1 MSFQATVCMTLI
13 SVVLVGVVVAAYA
26 NLILDG
32 GEVPARLGAAVF
44 VTLLALLVAGIPV
57 LWSVLAWVVHVQ
69 WWQQRLLFGRPVLV
83 SEPKLQPG
91 EPQLL
96 VFEGFRP
103 RAQAQNLHAMWVFE
117 VGHRNAQNWSNQEQS
132 SAEPLIWSNQPAWFT
147 ASQHDKLQAQVT
159 LRPPSNELF
168 YRRTQGDGNFYSRDN
183 GSTRWALLV
192 VTEANLRHKGRSEK
206 LVAKLDRKLLHDRGA
221 IIRDS
226 IEIPPDVPN
235 PEFITRGWRFPVP
248 ESATSKMGLY
258 ERKSLGP
265 NDEPEVD

>member
-1 MSFQATVCMTLI
+1 MTLVSI
-13 SVVLVGVVVAAYA
+13 VLVGVVVAAYA
-26 NLILDG
+26 NVILAS
-32 GEVPARLGAAVF
+32 GEVPVRLGAAVF

-57 LWSVLAWVVHVQ
+57 MWAILAWVVHVQ

-83 SEPKLQPG
+83 SEPKLHPG

-96 VFEGFRP
+96 VFEGFKP
-103 RAQAQNLHAMWVFE
+103 RAQAENLHAMWVFE

-147 ASQHDKLQAQVT
+147 ANQHDKLQAQVT

-168 YRRTQGDGNFYSRDN
+168 YRRSQGDGNSYSRDS

-192 VTEANLRHKGRSEK
+192 VTEANLRHKGRGEK
-206 LVAKLDRKLLHDRGA
+206 LVGKLDRRLRKARGA
-221 IIRDS
+221 VISPAGD
-226 IEIPPDVPN
+226 IPPDVPN

-248 ESATSKMGLY
+248 KSATSKMGPY
-258 ERKSLGP
+258 ERKSLGR
-265 NDEPEVD
+265 NDDPEADEVSATK